1 MLPVGGIERL
11 LVAAVA
17 TAYVCPEITTQRP
30 ALFGLTSAPL
40 DFVRRREERTLR
52 DTRSDRDA
60 MPVAFYH
67 EEGAAWPRGE
77 LPAEVASLFVLKA
90 FACVGVGA
98 IILFVLYALRYG
110 FATAWAKLRAC
121 CTRGGSLEM
130 ARRKEFAPINDA
142 PSSSDTKHPINVAA

>member
-1 MLPVGGIERL
+1 MQL

-52 DTRSDRDA
+52 DARSDRDA

-67 EEGAAWPRGE
+67 EEGAAWPRGD
-77 LPAEVASLFVLKA
+77 LPAEVASFAACAVDLFASAPWVLK
-90 FACVGVGA
+90 FAES
-98 IILFVLYALRYG
+98 LRDPASERR
-110 FATAWAKLRAC
+110 ATA
-121 CTRGGSLEM
+121 
-130 ARRKEFAPINDA
+130 P
-142 PSSSDTKHPINVAA
+142 

>member
-1 MLPVGGIERL
+1 MQL

-52 DTRSDRDA
+52 DARSDRDA

-67 EEGAAWPRGE
+67 EEGAAWPRGD
-77 LPAEVASLFVLKA
+77 LPAEVASFAACAVDLFAAAPLWTSIA
-90 FACVGVGA
+90 AG
-98 IILFVLYALRYG
+98 
-110 FATAWAKLRAC
+110 
-121 CTRGGSLEM
+121 TRSL
-130 ARRKEFAPINDA
+130 ANLIRPI
-142 PSSSDTKHPINVAA
+142 SER

>member
-1 MLPVGGIERL
+1 MKEGWIPSLQRGVTVEAQTGTSCEQLEEEALACTTEVVDPFPKIPHWKGIPC
-11 LVAAVA
+11 VA
-17 TAYVCPEITTQRP
+17 P
-30 ALFGLTSAPL
+30 S
-40 DFVRRREERTLR
+40 
-52 DTRSDRDA
+52 
-60 MPVAFYH
+60 
-67 EEGAAWPRGE
+67 
-77 LPAEVASLFVLKA
+77 PAEVASLFLLKA

-142 PSSSDTKHPINVAA
+142 PSSYDTNNPINVAA